1 MRMRRLQTRF
11 VLTGGLLVAIT
22 VASGVW
28 SAVMFAHL
36 SRIVDRSL
44 RESQETIDLA
54 SSLSSILDREDEAL
68 ETALK
73 PNALR
78 ATQEAVFD
86 HRRRFDEVFNRLENL
101 LTGREEKGAA
111 TDLEKKV
118 AKYRDIGNTLLDA
131 AGRPE
136 TLVRYHREA
145 KPLYRK
151 VIDDDCARL
160 RDLSLRSLRMAGER
174 GRDFARLATGIVVL
188 ISLGSLFLATVI
200 SVRLARSVVGPV
212 HELTDSLQAVTRGN
226 FDLRLPEEQ
235 EGELGLL
242 ASGFNQMVQ
251 TLADYRN
258 SSLGELLQAKTT
270 LEATLTAMPDAVI
283 VVDPDGQL
291 VSVNQHA
298 RAILHAAGRDSAH
311 TIAELPLTPEGVRI
325 VRDTIERQ
333 TAPANRFDWTR
344 VLPVDLDGRTARFTL
359 SVALI
364 PNYWPDR
371 HGAVVVLADVTEFVR
386 VDELRT
392 ELIAVASH
400 ELKTPLTSLR
410 MNLLLLREELRNLS
424 PRQREILEAAL
435 SGSEE
440 LGSTIDE
447 LLDLTRIEAG
457 QLRLDFDRVDL
468 AALAERVVAQAHQR
482 FDDKGVSLR
491 FVPETEAVVRG
502 DEARLR
508 IVLANLLSNA
518 LKYTPPG
525 GKVTLSVSS
534 LQNAAPGGGGG
545 VQIAVT
551 DAGPGIPVEFRERV
565 FEKFFRVEHHRPGT
579 AEGVRGVGIGLYL
592 CRQIVEAHRGRIR
605 CMQGETGRGTRIAVE
620 LPTELP
626 RPRQVVARIEPEQR

>member
-1 MRMRRLQTRF
+1 
-11 VLTGGLLVAIT
+11 
-22 VASGVW
+22 
-28 SAVMFAHL
+28 MFAHL
-36 SRIVDRSL
+36 SRLVDQSL

-54 SSLSSILDREDEAL
+54 SSLSSILDRKDEAL
-68 ETALK
+68 ETAVK
-73 PNALR
+73 ANTSDAR
-78 ATQEAVFD
+78 REVYGQ
-86 HRRRFDEVFNRLENL
+86 RRRFDEVFNRLENL
-101 LTGREEKGAA
+101 LTGREEKEAA
-111 TDLEKKV
+111 AALEKHV
-118 AKYRDIGNTLLDA
+118 AEYRKIGNTLIDA
-131 AGRPE
+131 AERPE
-136 TLVRYHREA
+136 TLARYRREA

-151 VIDDDCARL
+151 AVDDDCSHL
-160 RDLSLRSLRMAGER
+160 RELSLRSLRLAGER

-212 HELTDSLQAVTRGN
+212 RELTDSLQAVTRGN
-226 FDLRLPEEQ
+226 FDLRLPEDQ

-242 ASGFNQMVQ
+242 AGGFNQMVQ

-291 VSVNQHA
+291 VSVNPRA
-298 RAILHAAGRDSAH
+298 RAILHAAGRDNAH
-311 TIAELPLTPEGVRI
+311 TVAELPLTPEGVRI

-359 SVALI
+359 SVALV
-364 PNYWPDR
+364 PNYWPGR
-371 HGAVVVLADVTEFVR
+371 HGTIVVLADVTEFVR

-410 MNLLLLREELRNLS
+410 MNLLLLREELRNLA

-468 AALAERVVAQAHQR
+468 IALAGRVSRRPASASTTR
-482 FDDKGVSLR
+482 ALPCALCPR
-491 FVPETEAVVRG
+491 RRRR
-502 DEARLR
+502 RLSAATR
-508 IVLANLLSNA
+508 PACASFWPTCSA
-518 LKYTPPG
+518 TP
-525 GKVTLSVSS
+525 
-534 LQNAAPGGGGG
+534 
-545 VQIAVT
+545 
-551 DAGPGIPVEFRERV
+551 
-565 FEKFFRVEHHRPGT
+565 
-579 AEGVRGVGIGLYL
+579 
-592 CRQIVEAHRGRIR
+592 
-605 CMQGETGRGTRIAVE
+605 
-620 LPTELP
+620 
-626 RPRQVVARIEPEQR
+626 